1 MSKLNDSN
9 PKLNRRS
16 KRTMVTPSNRDSIAS
31 WLDVLTSMLSLPEGQ
46 REQVRDELE
55 DHLRSR
61 VDDLLITGTPE
72 PEAIRIAV
80 AELGETAEL
89 AKLISHAH
97 TRANPRRRMM
107 NIALITA
114 AIAGMSIGGI
124 SWNNAGGTGLVMPSS
139 EGVVLAAESTER
151 ETADDRVQTFDIE
164 NSSMKTILTEI
175 ALKFDRELQLSRDAR
190 GGNLAGYLRSPHLS
204 SFKGEYTFDA
214 ALAAFRSN
222 FSEDAYNYNLIITD
236 STMFIESYDEFQKG
250 RIETQ
255 VHAGPSWMDTDEI
268 VQYALSLQSLLSVK
282 HDLEFASI
290 EVIGD
295 AIVVAAPPNIQVEV
309 VKMMRELETIAMQR
323 QEEQAAQRERER
335 QRAIA
340 MRAERSQE
348 FRENQDRM
356 AAEFDRTIMN
366 LQDEFDS
373 ARSALLVSKAK
384 MRMIENEMNRD
395 PFAHKKE
402 GWDESEEKAQIL
414 ELQSAYDEA
423 QLELKESED
432 RYNYLRSRLLD
443 SQYAQL
449 FKGLE

>member
-16 KRTMVTPSNRDSIAS
+16 KRTKVTPSNRDSIAS
-31 WLDVLTSMLSLPEGQ
+31 WLDVLTSMLSLPEGH

-97 TRANPRRRMM
+97 TRSNPRRRMM

-114 AIAGMSIGGI
+114 AIAGLSIGGI

-139 EGVVLAAESTER
+139 EGVTLTVESTER
-151 ETADDRVQTFDIE
+151 ETNDDRVQTFDLE
-164 NSSMKTILTEI
+164 NCSMKAILTEI

-190 GGNLAGYLRSPHLS
+190 GGNLAGYLRSPLLS

-222 FSEDAYNYNLIITD
+222 FSEDAYNYNLVVTDIT
-236 STMFIESYDEFQKG
+236 MQIESYDEFQRG
-250 RIETQ
+250 QIETQ
-255 VHAGPSWMDTDEI
+255 VHAGPSWMDTDAI
-268 VQYALSLQSLLSVK
+268 TQYSLSLRSLLSVK

-295 AIVVAAPPNIQVEV
+295 AIVVAAPPNIQIEV
-309 VKMMRELETIAMQR
+309 VKMMHELEASVMQR
-323 QEEQAAQRERER
+323 QEEQRALNEKEREEA
-335 QRAIA
+335 RAI
-340 MRAERSQE
+340 MEERSQE
-348 FRENQDRM
+348 FRENQARL
-356 AAEFDRTIMN
+356 AAEFERTVN
-366 LQDEFDS
+366 DLQNEFDA
-373 ARSALLVSKAK
+373 ARSMLLASKAK
-384 MRMIENEMNRD
+384 MRMIEIEMNRD

-402 GWDESEEKAQIL
+402 GWDESKERAKVL
-414 ELQSAYDEA
+414 ELHSAYDAA
-423 QLELKESED
+423 QLELAENEE
-432 RYNYLRSRLLD
+432 RYNYLNRRILD
-443 SQYAQL
+443 SQYAHL

>member
-9 PKLNRRS
+9 LRSNTRS
-16 KRTMVTPSNRDSIAS
+16 KRAMVTPSNRDSIAS
-31 WLDVLTSMLSLPEGQ
+31 WLDVLTSMLSLPEVQ

-190 GGNLAGYLRSPHLS
+190 GGNLAGYLLSPHLS

-268 VQYALSLQSLLSVK
+268 AQYSHSLRSLLSVK

-309 VKMMRELETIAMQR
+309 IKMMRELETIAMQR
-323 QEEQAAQRERER
+323 QEEQAAQRERAR

-423 QLELKESED
+423 QLELEESED

>member
-9 PKLNRRS
+9 LRSITRS
-16 KRTMVTPSNRDSIAS
+16 KRAMVTPSNRDSIAS
-31 WLDVLTSMLSLPEGQ
+31 WLDVLTSMLSLPEVQ

-190 GGNLAGYLRSPHLS
+190 GGNLAGYLLSPHLS

-268 VQYALSLQSLLSVK
+268 AQYSHSLRSLLSVK

-309 VKMMRELETIAMQR
+309 IKMMRELETIAMQR
-323 QEEQAAQRERER
+323 QEEQAAQRERAR

-423 QLELKESED
+423 QLELEESED

>member
-1 MSKLNDSN
+1 
-9 PKLNRRS
+9 
-16 KRTMVTPSNRDSIAS
+16 MVTPSNRDSIAS
-31 WLDVLTSMLSLPEGQ
+31 WLDVLTSMLSLPEVQ

-190 GGNLAGYLRSPHLS
+190 GGNLAGYLLSPHLS

-268 VQYALSLQSLLSVK
+268 AQYSHSLRSLLSVK

-309 VKMMRELETIAMQR
+309 IKMMRELETIAMQR
-323 QEEQAAQRERER
+323 QEEQAAQRERAR

-423 QLELKESED
+423 QLELEESED

>member
-9 PKLNRRS
+9 LRSITRS
-16 KRTMVTPSNRDSIAS
+16 KRAMVTPSNRDSIAS

-46 REQVRDELE
+46 RQQVRDELE

-61 VDDLLITGTPE
+61 VDDLLITGTAE

-214 ALAAFRSN
+214 ALAAFRNN

-268 VQYALSLQSLLSVK
+268 AQYSHSLRSLLSVK

-323 QEEQAAQRERER
+323 QEEQAVQRERER

-423 QLELKESED
+423 QLELEESED

>member
-1 MSKLNDSN
+1 
-9 PKLNRRS
+9 
-16 KRTMVTPSNRDSIAS
+16 MVTPSNRDSIAS

-204 SFKGEYTFDA
+204 SFNGEYTFDA
-214 ALAAFRSN
+214 ALAAFRNN

-268 VQYALSLQSLLSVK
+268 AQYSHSLRSLLSVK

-323 QEEQAAQRERER
+323 QEEQADQRERAR

-423 QLELKESED
+423 QLELEESED

>member
-9 PKLNRRS
+9 TKLNRRS

-97 TRANPRRRMM
+97 TRSNPRRRMM

-114 AIAGMSIGGI
+114 AIAGLSIGGI
-124 SWNNAGGTGLVMPSS
+124 SWNNAGGTGLMMPSS
-139 EGVVLAAESTER
+139 EGVALTVESTER
-151 ETADDRVQTFDIE
+151 ETDDDRVQTFDIE
-164 NSSMKTILTEI
+164 NSTMKAILTEI

-190 GGNLAGYLRSPHLS
+190 GGNLAGYLRGFNLA

-222 FSEDAYNYNLIITD
+222 FSEEAYSYNLIITD
-236 STMFIESYDEFQKG
+236 STMFIESYDEFQRG
-250 RIETQ
+250 QIETR
-255 VHAGPSWMDTDEI
+255 VHAGPSWMRTDEI
-268 VQYALSLQSLLSVK
+268 AQYSHSLRSLLSVK

-295 AIVVAAPPNIQVEV
+295 AIVVAAPPNIQIEV
-309 VKMMRELETIAMQR
+309 VKMMHELEASVMQR
-323 QEEQAAQRERER
+323 QEEQRVLNEKEREEA
-335 QRAIA
+335 RAI
-340 MRAERSQE
+340 MEERSQE
-348 FRENQDRM
+348 FRENQARL
-356 AAEFDRTIMN
+356 AAEFERTVN
-366 LQDEFDS
+366 DLQNEFDT
-373 ARSALLVSKAK
+373 ARSKLLASKAK
-384 MRMIENEMNRD
+384 MRMIEIEMNRD

-402 GWDESEEKAQIL
+402 GWDESKERAKVL
-414 ELQSAYDEA
+414 ELHSAYDEA
-423 QLELKESED
+423 QLELAENEE
-432 RYNYLRSRLLD
+432 RYNYLNRRILD
-443 SQYAQL
+443 SQYAHL